1 MITQRKYFQNLRTD
15 TNFIYSYDTKVAQ
28 IDHANRLV
36 IVSNWYSITTS
47 KHVNYIAGLL
57 NYDIKKNY

>member
-15 TNFIYSYDTKVAQ
+15 TNFIYSYNTKVAQ
-28 IDHANRLV
+28 IDHSNRLV
-36 IVSNWYSITTS
+36 IVSNWYGITTS